1 MENNI
6 QAVTDLLHAIALY
19 PLIGLDI
26 WFGLMLVKSFRRDN
40 KFTPM
45 TWKEYLY
52 GTYAARSFLILCLL
66 LTGALIFQHV
76 WR

>member
-1 MENNI
+1 MENEI
-6 QAVTDLLHAIALY
+6 QAVTDLLRAIALY
-19 PLIGLDI
+19 PIVGLDV
-26 WFGLMLVKSFRRDN
+26 WFGLMLVRSFRRDS

-52 GTYAARSFLILCLL
+52 GTYAARAFFTLCLL
-66 LTGALIFQHV
+66 LTGALIYEHV